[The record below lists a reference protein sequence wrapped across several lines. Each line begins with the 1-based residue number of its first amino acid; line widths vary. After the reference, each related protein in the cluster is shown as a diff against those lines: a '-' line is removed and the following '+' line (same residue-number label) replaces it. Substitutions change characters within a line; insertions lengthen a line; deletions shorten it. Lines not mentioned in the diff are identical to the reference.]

1 MKLYKKRK
9 EKNLVKMKLL
19 CQNVKNLF
27 GQKTRQKANLM
38 FLLRVILRP
47 VIGPRQLRS

>member
-9 EKNLVKMKLL
+9 KKNLVKMKLL
-19 CQNVKNLF
+19 CENVTNLF
-27 GQKTRQKANLM
+27 GQKTRPKTNLM
-38 FLLRVILRP
+38 FLLRVNLRP